1 MFTVCPR
8 CALPLAVTAADLRAG
23 QGYVRCG
30 RCANVFNALL
40 ALSEESGTAAA
51 TPAPASAP
59 ASAPEFSF
67 IELDTASATMSRPAL
82 QEPAPQE
89 PALAPEEAT
98 AEREQLPEWV
108 AESTAE
114 STAESAAEPPL
125 PETPDLPP
133 SLDLPPPVEPAA
145 SEEPAAATAPPLW
158 EPPALRLIDSPPHPE
173 PAEPTAAQID
183 PDDTGEFRGTSTF
196 ETIILEGD
204 TFLQTEE
211 TIPEEVMA
219 SELADVSRR
228 IAEANGNDHAHDDNA
243 DDEQPDDAGLDD
255 DDLDAEL
262 QEFAASVAAAPKSR
276 RPDERDELDD
286 LDDQVLPDTS
296 GRDAAALA
304 ALREAT
310 GEFRHEANLGVS
322 TDAIAQDLA
331 APKFRPG
338 WRPLAAAALLAVVL
352 IGQAINHWRDDLATH
367 PAWYGSMQRL
377 AALFGEPLHP
387 NWDLNA
393 YDVRQLGATDGGP
406 DDHGLHVRLRLAN
419 VGPRPQALPLLRL
432 TLLDR
437 YGKAVS
443 RGELQPAQYLPPQLS
458 GLRFI
463 ARDQRIDTEVRVQD
477 PTQQASSFELDVCV
491 AAARGLRCA
500 GEMPVAAGHS

>member
-40 ALSEESGTAAA
+40 ALSEESGAAAA
-51 TPAPASAP
+51 TPTPASE
-59 ASAPEFSF
+59 SAPEFSF

-89 PALAPEEAT
+89 PALTPEEAT

-114 STAESAAEPPL
+114 
-125 PETPDLPP
+125 
-133 SLDLPPPVEPAA
+133 PAA
-145 SEEPAAATAPPLW
+145 SEEPPAATVPPPW

-173 PAEPTAAQID
+173 PAAPPID
-183 PDDTGEFRGTSTF
+183 PDDAGEFRGTSTF

-228 IAEANGNDHAHDDNA
+228 IAEANGNGHAHDGRPHDGHA
-243 DDEQPDDAGLDD
+243 DDEQPDDTSLDD

-262 QEFAASVAAAPKSR
+262 EKFAATVSAAPQSR
-276 RPDERDELDD
+276 ELDDLDD
-286 LDDQVLPDTS
+286 LDDQVLPEAS

-322 TDAIAQDLA
+322 TDAIARDLA

-367 PAWYGSMQRL
+367 AAWYGSMQRL

-406 DDHGLHVRLRLAN
+406 DDHGLRVRLRLAN
-419 VGPRPQALPLLRL
+419 VGQRAQALPLLRL

-443 RGELQPAQYLPPQLS
+443 RGELQTAQYLPPQLS

-500 GEMPVAAGHS
+500 GETPVAAGHS

>member
-40 ALSEESGTAAA
+40 ALSEESGI
-51 TPAPASAP
+51 ASA
-59 ASAPEFSF
+59 AIAPGGLSLER
-67 IELDTASATMSRPAL
+67 DTASATLSRPAL
-82 QEPAPQE
+82 QEPEAAADQQPVVEPE
-89 PALAPEEAT
+89 PAAEEAT
-98 AEREQLPEWV
+98 AEREQLSEWV
-108 AESTAE
+108 VV
-114 STAESAAEPPL
+114 AAPQ
-125 PETPDLPP
+125 ETPAPP
-133 SLDLPPPVEPAA
+133 EPSEPA
-145 SEEPAAATAPPLW
+145 
-158 EPPALRLIDSPPHPE
+158 IDL
-173 PAEPTAAQID
+173 
-183 PDDTGEFRGTSTF
+183 DDTGEFRGTSTF

-211 TIPEEVMA
+211 TISEEVMA
-219 SELADVSRR
+219 SELANVSRR
-228 IAEANGNDHAHDDNA
+228 IAEANGNQDT
-243 DDEQPDDAGLDD
+243 DEDGLDD
-255 DDLDAEL
+255 DSLDGEL
-262 QEFAASVAAAPKSR
+262 VEFVATGAAFPEA
-276 RPDERDELDD
+276 DELDD
-286 LDDQVLPDTS
+286 LVDLEEAEQSGATERYESVLS
-296 GRDAAALA
+296 

-322 TDAIAQDLA
+322 TDAIAEDLA

-338 WRPLAAAALLAVVL
+338 WRTLTAAAVLALVL

-377 AALFGEPLHP
+377 AALLGEPLRP

-406 DDHGLHVRLRLAN
+406 DSHGLRVRLRLAN
-419 VGPRPQALPLLRL
+419 VGLRPQALPLLRL

-443 RGELQPAQYLPPQLS
+443 RGELQPSQYLPPQLS

-463 ARDQRIDTEVRVQD
+463 ARDQRIDTEVRVLD
-477 PTQQASSFELDVCV
+477 PSQQASSFELDVCV

-500 GEMPVAAGHS
+500 GETPVAAGHS

>member
-1 MFTVCPR
+1 
-8 CALPLAVTAADLRAG
+8 
-23 QGYVRCG
+23 
-30 RCANVFNALL
+30 
-40 ALSEESGTAAA
+40 
-51 TPAPASAP
+51 
-59 ASAPEFSF
+59 
-67 IELDTASATMSRPAL
+67 MSRPAL
-82 QEPAPQE
+82 QEL
-89 PALAPEEAT
+89 ALAPEDAT
-98 AEREQLPEWV
+98 AEREQVPEWV
-108 AESTAE
+108 
-114 STAESAAEPPL
+114 AESAAEPPM

-133 SLDLPPPVEPAA
+133 
-145 SEEPAAATAPPLW
+145 
-158 EPPALRLIDSPPHPE
+158 
-173 PAEPTAAQID
+173 PAEPVESTAAQID

-228 IAEANGNDHAHDDNA
+228 IAEANGNGHAHDG
-243 DDEQPDDAGLDD
+243 QPDDAGLDD
-255 DDLDAEL
+255 DDQSAEL
-262 QEFAASVAAAPKSR
+262 AEFAASVAAGPKSR

-286 LDDQVLPDTS
+286 LEDQVLPDAS

-322 TDAIAQDLA
+322 TEAIAQDLA

-393 YDVRQLGATDGGP
+393 YDVRQLGATDDGP
-406 DDHGLHVRLRLAN
+406 DDHGLRVRLRLAN

-443 RGELQPAQYLPPQLS
+443 RGELQPAQYLPPQLN

-500 GEMPVAAGHS
+500 GETPVAAGHS

>member
-40 ALSEESGTAAA
+40 ALSEESGPA
-51 TPAPASAP
+51 TPAR
-59 ASAPEFSF
+59 APELPSV
-67 IELDTASATMSRPAL
+67 ELDTASATLSRPAL
-82 QEPAPQE
+82 DEPAI
-89 PALAPEEAT
+89 AAEEAT
-98 AEREQLPEWV
+98 AEREQLPGWI
-108 AESTAE
+108 AGP
-114 STAESAAEPPL
+114 AAEPAA
-125 PETPDLPP
+125 
-133 SLDLPPPVEPAA
+133 EPAA
-145 SEEPAAATAPPLW
+145 GQAPEQAPEPLQPELPAAQEEPAPYAAPPPW
-158 EPPALRLIDSPPHPE
+158 EPPALRLIDSPPRPE
-173 PAEPTAAQID
+173 PAEPAATQID

-228 IAEANGNDHAHDDNA
+228 IAEANGNGRAQDDRA
-243 DDEQPDDAGLDD
+243 DDRLADDSGLDD
-255 DDLDAEL
+255 DGLDDDGLDAEL
-262 QEFAASVAAAPKSR
+262 EEFAASVAAAPR
-276 RPDERDELDD
+276 RRARDELDD
-286 LDDQVLPDTS
+286 QDDQELPDAA
-296 GRDAAALA
+296 GRDERALA
-304 ALREAT
+304 ARRETT
-310 GEFRHEANLGVS
+310 GEFRREGNLGVS

-338 WRPLAAAALLAVVL
+338 WRPLAAAALLALVL
-352 IGQAINHWRDDLATH
+352 VGQAINHWRDDLATH

-406 DDHGLHVRLRLAN
+406 DDHGLRVRLRLAN
-419 VGPRPQALPLLRL
+419 VGQQPQALPLLRL

-443 RGELQPAQYLPPQLS
+443 RGELQPSQYLPPQLS

-463 ARDQRIDTEVRVQD
+463 ARDQRIDTEVRVLD
-477 PTQQASSFELDVCV
+477 PSQQASSFELDVCV

-500 GEMPVAAGHS
+500 GETPLAAGHS

>member
-51 TPAPASAP
+51 APAPASELQ
-59 ASAPEFSF
+59 S

-82 QEPAPQE
+82 QEL
-89 PALAPEEAT
+89 ALAPEDAT
-98 AEREQLPEWV
+98 AEREQVPEWL
-108 AESTAE
+108 
-114 STAESAAEPPL
+114 AESAAEPPT
-125 PETPDLPP
+125 PEAP
-133 SLDLPPPVEPAA
+133 DLPPPVEPVE
-145 SEEPAAATAPPLW
+145 S
-158 EPPALRLIDSPPHPE
+158 
-173 PAEPTAAQID
+173 TAAQID

-228 IAEANGNDHAHDDNA
+228 IAEANGNGHAHDG
-243 DDEQPDDAGLDD
+243 QPDDAGRDD
-255 DDLDAEL
+255 DDLGAEL
-262 QEFAASVAAAPKSR
+262 AEFAASVAAGPKSR

-286 LDDQVLPDTS
+286 LDDLEDQVLPDAS

-322 TDAIAQDLA
+322 TEAIAQDLA

-393 YDVRQLGATDGGP
+393 YDVRQLGATDDGP
-406 DDHGLHVRLRLAN
+406 DDHGLRVRLRLAN

-443 RGELQPAQYLPPQLS
+443 RGELQPAQYLPPQLN

-500 GEMPVAAGHS
+500 GETPVAAGHS

>member
-51 TPAPASAP
+51 TPAPA
-59 ASAPEFSF
+59 PEPQS

-82 QEPAPQE
+82 QEPA
-89 PALAPEEAT
+89 LAAEDAT
-98 AEREQLPEWV
+98 AEREQVPEWV
-108 AESTAE
+108 
-114 STAESAAEPPL
+114 AESAAEPPMA
-125 PETPDLPP
+125 ETPDLPP
-133 SLDLPPPVEPAA
+133 
-145 SEEPAAATAPPLW
+145 
-158 EPPALRLIDSPPHPE
+158 
-173 PAEPTAAQID
+173 PAEPVESTAAQID

-228 IAEANGNDHAHDDNA
+228 IAEANGNGHAHDGHT
-243 DDEQPDDAGLDD
+243 DDDQPDGDE
-255 DDLDAEL
+255 LDAEL
-262 QEFAASVAAAPKSR
+262 AEFAASVAAAPKSR

-286 LDDQVLPDTS
+286 LEDQVLPDAS

-310 GEFRHEANLGVS
+310 GEFRHEANLGDS
-322 TDAIAQDLA
+322 TEAIAQDLA

-352 IGQAINHWRDDLATH
+352 VGQAINHWRDDLATR

-500 GEMPVAAGHS
+500 GETPVAAGHS

>member
-40 ALSEESGTAAA
+40 ALSEESGTAAGA
-51 TPAPASAP
+51 PAPASELQ
-59 ASAPEFSF
+59 S
-67 IELDTASATMSRPAL
+67 IELATASATMSRPAL
-82 QEPAPQE
+82 QEPA
-89 PALAPEEAT
+89 LAAEDAT
-98 AEREQLPEWV
+98 AEREQVPEWL
-108 AESTAE
+108 
-114 STAESAAEPPL
+114 AESAAEPPM

-133 SLDLPPPVEPAA
+133 PVEPVE
-145 SEEPAAATAPPLW
+145 S
-158 EPPALRLIDSPPHPE
+158 
-173 PAEPTAAQID
+173 TAAQID

-204 TFLQTEE
+204 TVLQTEE

-228 IAEANGNDHAHDDNA
+228 IAEANGNGHAHDD
-243 DDEQPDDAGLDD
+243 
-255 DDLDAEL
+255 
-262 QEFAASVAAAPKSR
+262 

-286 LDDQVLPDTS
+286 LEDQVLPDAS

-322 TDAIAQDLA
+322 TEAVARDLA

-393 YDVRQLGATDGGP
+393 YDVRQLGATDDGP
-406 DDHGLHVRLRLAN
+406 DDHGLRVRLRLAN

-443 RGELQPAQYLPPQLS
+443 RGELQPAQYLPPQLN

-500 GEMPVAAGHS
+500 GETPVAAGHS

>member
-40 ALSEESGTAAA
+40 ALSEESGAAA
-51 TPAPASAP
+51 AAPAPELA
-59 ASAPEFSF
+59 FV
-67 IELDTASATMSRPAL
+67 ELDTASATMSRPAL
-82 QEPAPQE
+82 QEPAPAAE
-89 PALAPEEAT
+89 DAT
-98 AEREQLPEWV
+98 GEREQLQQPAAASTPPEAPEPAQPEEPV
-108 AESTAE
+108 EYGAQPACEP
-114 STAESAAEPPL
+114 PPL
-125 PETPDLPP
+125 P
-133 SLDLPPPVEPAA
+133 
-145 SEEPAAATAPPLW
+145 
-158 EPPALRLIDSPPHPE
+158 LIDSPP
-173 PAEPTAAQID
+173 ID

-211 TIPEEVMA
+211 RISEDVMA
-219 SELADVSRR
+219 SEIADVSRR
-228 IAEANGNDHAHDDNA
+228 IAEANDNGQPHDGY
-243 DDEQPDDAGLDD
+243 PDDAGLVDD
-255 DDLDAEL
+255 GLDAEL
-262 QEFAASVAAAPKSR
+262 QEFAAATAAAP
-276 RPDERDELDD
+276 EADELDD
-286 LDDQVLPDTS
+286 LEDSDDREPADAT
-296 GRDAAALA
+296 GRDDFGLA

-331 APKFRPG
+331 APRFRPG

-367 PAWYGSMQRL
+367 LAWYGSMQRL

-406 DDHGLHVRLRLAN
+406 DDQGLRVRLRLAN

-463 ARDQRIDTEVRVQD
+463 ARDQRIDTEVRVLD
-477 PTQQASSFELDVCV
+477 PSQQASSFELDVCV

-500 GEMPVAAGHS
+500 GETPVAAGHS